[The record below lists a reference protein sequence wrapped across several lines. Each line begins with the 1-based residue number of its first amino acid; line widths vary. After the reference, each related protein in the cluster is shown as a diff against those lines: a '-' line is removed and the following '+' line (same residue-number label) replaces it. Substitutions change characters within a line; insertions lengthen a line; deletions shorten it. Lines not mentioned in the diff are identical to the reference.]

1 MVAMVAG
8 GVLTMVGIWIG
19 FNQQLSDF
27 GREKGKPGKGKKEWP
42 CRDRSGIFPWK
53 GNREIKKLK
62 NRNTDLDFAPYP
74 MLKKGAEKVFLF
86 PLFPL
91 SQANL
96 LYI

>member
-1 MVAMVAG
+1 MMVAMVAMVAG

-62 NRNTDLDFAPYP
+62 NRNTDLDFAP
-74 MLKKGAEKVFLF
+74 
-86 PLFPL
+86 
-91 SQANL
+91 
-96 LYI
+96 